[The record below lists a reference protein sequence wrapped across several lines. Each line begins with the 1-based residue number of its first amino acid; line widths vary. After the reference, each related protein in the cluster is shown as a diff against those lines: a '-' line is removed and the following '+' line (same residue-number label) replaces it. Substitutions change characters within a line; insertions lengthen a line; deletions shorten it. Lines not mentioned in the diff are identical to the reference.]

1 MFPGPFCPLA
11 KTNVIVTVSVPE
23 LAPLLLSPPYEHS
36 IATLP
41 AELPVAVTLH
51 DPEESVHVDE
61 ENDTPPVP
69 LCDHVTVPVGLL
81 PVTVAVHVEVPLTV
95 NEVGEHEIDV
105 EVEALEGAEEV
116 CGGCIISIEFEPELS
131 IFSVSPPYVPA
142 IVSFPATKP
151 FEKT

>member
-61 ENDTPPVP
+61 ENDTPPEP

-81 PVTVAVHVEVPLTV
+81 PVTVAVHVEETITTAQVQELTQ
-95 NEVGEHEIDV
+95 
-105 EVEALEGAEEV
+105 
-116 CGGCIISIEFEPELS
+116 SQ
-131 IFSVSPPYVPA
+131 
-142 IVSFPATKP
+142 
-151 FEKT
+151 